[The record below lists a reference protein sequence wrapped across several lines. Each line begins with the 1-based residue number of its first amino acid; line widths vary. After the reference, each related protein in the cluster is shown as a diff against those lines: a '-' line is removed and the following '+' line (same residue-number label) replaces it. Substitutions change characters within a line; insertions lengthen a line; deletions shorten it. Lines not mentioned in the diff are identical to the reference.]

1 MAGIDVT
8 VDVADATGLDHAEIA
23 ATVFLPQ
30 SSTLGERPVV
40 CFGFPGGGYN
50 RSYFS
55 MDLPG
60 WENGG
65 EAAWHTA
72 RGWIFVAIDHL
83 QVGESTTYE
92 PDLLTFEQITL
103 ANKSAVEL
111 VLAQLADGSV
121 AGGFP
126 AVANPFTVGIGQ
138 SMGGCFT
145 VLLQGQHDLFDCV
158 GILGYSA
165 IQTVVPSAPGVPNVA
180 MPYMSR
186 IGYPNSPMILN
197 MATLAAAASSIS
209 GSDDVAAAVQDE
221 QHVWTWAFHHDDE
234 PQDIVSEDMAAMTGG
249 PVPSWRSATTPACAI
264 LMVAPGA
271 VATEAASITSPVF
284 IAVGERDVVPD
295 PCMEPKAYKSSSDIT
310 VYVCPR
316 MAHMHNFAPT
326 RVQFWNRLHGWVETI
341 AATYRQSTP
350 YH

>member
-1 MAGIDVT
+1 MAGIDVA
-8 VDVADATGLDHAEIA
+8 VDVADATGLDLGEIV
-23 ATVFLPQ
+23 ATVFLPDP
-30 SSTLGERPVV
+30 STMATRPVV

-83 QVGESTTYE
+83 QVGESTTYD

-103 ANKSAVEL
+103 ANKAAVEL
-111 VLAQLADGSV
+111 VLAQLADGSI
-121 AGGFP
+121 AAAFP
-126 AVANPFTVGIGQ
+126 VVTNPFTVGVGQ

-165 IQTVVPSAPGVPNVA
+165 IHTVVPSKPGVPNVA
-180 MPYMSR
+180 MPFMSR
-186 IGYPNSPMILN
+186 IGYPNAPMIFN
-197 MATLAAAASSIS
+197 MATLAAAASPIS
-209 GSDDVAAAVQDE
+209 NSDDVAAAVLDDE
-221 QHVWTWAFHHDDE
+221 HVWTWAFHHDDE
-234 PQDIVSEDMAAMTGG
+234 SSEIVAEDMAAMTGG
-249 PVPSWRSATTPACAI
+249 SVPSWRSATTPACAI

-271 VATEAASITSPVF
+271 VATEAASITSPVLV
-284 IAVGERDVVPD
+284 AVGERDVVPD
-295 PCMEPKAYKSSSDIT
+295 AWMEPKAYKSSNDIT

-326 RVQFWNRLHGWVETI
+326 RVQFWTRLHGWAETI
-341 AATYRQSTP
+341 ASTYA
-350 YH
+350 